1 MTSGPDSHTER
12 AGDSANHDAEFAALR
27 HEIGM
32 GAARSP
38 LPVNIDEMTYDHPV
52 SHPDP
57 DAQGPS
63 LEELIAHQRPAV
75 PTHLVEGALDEHA
88 HHVTHEDLAD

>member
-1 MTSGPDSHTER
+1 MTSSPDPHTKR
-12 AGDSANHDAEFAALR
+12 AGDSSDHEAELAALR

-38 LPVNIDEMTYDHPV
+38 LPVNIDALSHDHPV

-57 DAQGPS
+57 AGGGPS
-63 LEELIAHQRPAV
+63 LEELIAHQRPPV

-88 HHVTHEDLAD
+88 HHVKHEDLED

>member
-1 MTSGPDSHTER
+1 MARRPDPHTQR
-12 AGDSANHDAEFAALR
+12 AGDSANHDAELAALR

-38 LPVNIDEMTYDHPV
+38 LPVNIDELSHDHPV

-57 DAQGPS
+57 DGGGPS
-63 LEELIAHQRPAV
+63 LEELIAHQRPPV

-88 HHVTHEDLAD
+88 HHVKHEDLED